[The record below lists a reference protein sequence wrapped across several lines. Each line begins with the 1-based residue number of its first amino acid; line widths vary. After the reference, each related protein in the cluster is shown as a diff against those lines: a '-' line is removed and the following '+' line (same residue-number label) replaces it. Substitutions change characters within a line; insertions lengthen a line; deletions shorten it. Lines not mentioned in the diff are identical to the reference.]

1 SRARDDV
8 TDICEGGGERQKR
21 KAPRKILDAVANPET
36 SLGRKQLEQDGAGGD
51 RGERCQREQHA
62 LEMIGADSKAMPDD
76 ESDAGYT
83 KQQAER
89 LAPGHDLA
97 EEQRGER
104 RSEHRVGA
112 GDEAADA
119 GGDRLQAGIAEAEI
133 ERVVGKPEQRI
144 DGNIAQAE
152 VEAVAAQQ

>member
-1 SRARDDV
+1 GSNDTHVQEMKPQEVGEDRATQHEEGEGAEQSRARDDV

-97 EEQRGER
+97 EE
-104 RSEHRVGA
+104 H
-112 GDEAADA
+112 
-119 GGDRLQAGIAEAEI
+119 
-133 ERVVGKPEQRI
+133 
-144 DGNIAQAE
+144 
-152 VEAVAAQQ
+152 